1 MVLLCPQ
8 TLLGVLRGFV
18 SAAWQLTTTINHE
31 AHDEVEAD
39 DVFGSRLV
47 LSFGASECHRNQE
60 VGWVREVLPRSDA
73 ISEVPIT
80 TINHEV
86 HDEIEAD
93 DVFGSLLVLFF
104 GASEF
109 RRNQGGR
116 VCQGGAPSK
125 RRNQR
130 SPNNDD

>member
-73 ISEVPIT
+73 INEVCKIAMEAYHLT
-80 TINHEV
+80 TAMQLARKLSVCRFAGRKRDLSAALSGNT
-86 HDEIEAD
+86 
-93 DVFGSLLVLFF
+93 SL
-104 GASEF
+104 AHP
-109 RRNQGGR
+109 
-116 VCQGGAPSK
+116 AA
-125 RRNQR
+125 
-130 SPNNDD
+130 